1 MRSYLLLLLLLLLLQ
16 IGCSS
21 SEEEPGT
28 TATDT
33 QETNQ
38 RDEALATLAAL
49 NQDTMREAFA
59 RLSDF
64 SYTTRTRTEQCDE
77 QGQVLAISATTA
89 RHFGADSISVLN
101 TNTTGRF
108 AFGWMERF
116 TEDPTRTIDLAPFPT
131 HILPEDP
138 PYLSPRNR
146 EAYNYTFLPD
156 TMLADQ
162 SVHVIEVQAR
172 PDSDQE
178 QTIQRGRFYI
188 HPDDET
194 LLGLELERLEQGLLF
209 REESRYAITL
219 HPAPDGSGWLPAST
233 EADVHLDAPFRPPE
247 QFSTTRLFSDFD
259 ILPALKREDSRLDG
273 TARKTVTGSGSY
285 APSASNHG
293 LPDR

>member
-1 MRSYLLLLLLLLLLQ
+1 MRSCLLLLLVLLPLLT
-16 IGCSS
+16 GCSS
-21 SEEEPGT
+21 SEKESGS
-28 TATDT
+28 TATDP

-38 RDEALATLAAL
+38 RDEVLATLAAL
-49 NQDTMREAFA
+49 KQDTMREAFT

-77 QGQVLAISATTA
+77 QGQVLATSSTTA
-89 RHFGADSISVLN
+89 RHIGADSVSVQN

-116 TEDPTRTIDLAPFPT
+116 AKDSTRTIDLALFPT

-146 EAYNYTFLPD
+146 EAYAYTFLPD
-156 TMLADQ
+156 TMLAGQ
-162 SVHVIEVQAR
+162 VVRVIEVQAR
-172 PDSDQE
+172 PNSDQE

-209 REESRYAITL
+209 REKSRYAIML
-219 HPAPDGSGWLPAST
+219 HPAGDGSGWLPAST
-233 EADVHLDAPFRPPE
+233 VADVHLDAPFRPPE
-247 QFSTTRLFSDFD
+247 QFLTTRLFSDYEP
-259 ILPALKREDSRLDG
+259 LR
-273 TARKTVTGSGSY
+273 
-285 APSASNHG
+285 
-293 LPDR
+293 